1 MVDVSRNTV
10 LVLLV
15 LTVVISIIGT
25 YSLLVGVDDVMRDKL
40 SNPTA
45 SSEAKIS
52 IQSSDI
58 NDANG
63 VAGDVVKEEEESSYA
78 RFGLKRGA

>member
-1 MVDVSRNTV
+1 MVEVSRNTV

-15 LTVVISIIGT
+15 LTVIISIIGT
-25 YSLLVGVDDVMRDKL
+25 YSLLVSVDDVMRDKL

-45 SSEAKIS
+45 SSEVKIS
-52 IQSSDI
+52 IKQPSDI
-58 NDANG
+58 DGA
-63 VAGDVVKEEEESSYA
+63 VIAKEDVSSSQV

>member
-15 LTVVISIIGT
+15 LTVVVSVVGT
-25 YSLLVGVDDVMRDKL
+25 YSLLASVDDVMRDKL
-40 SNPTA
+40 SNPSD
-45 SSEAKIS
+45 SSEVKIS
-52 IQSSDI
+52 INSVSDI
-58 NDANG
+58 SGA
-63 VAGDVVKEEEESSYA
+63 VVKEVAEGSSYA

>member
-15 LTVVISIIGT
+15 LTVVVSVVGT
-25 YSLLVGVDDVMRDKL
+25 YSLLASVDDVMRDKL

-45 SSEAKIS
+45 LSEVKIS
-52 IQSSDI
+52 IQPSDI

-63 VAGDVVKEEEESSYA
+63 VAGAVVKEEEESSYA